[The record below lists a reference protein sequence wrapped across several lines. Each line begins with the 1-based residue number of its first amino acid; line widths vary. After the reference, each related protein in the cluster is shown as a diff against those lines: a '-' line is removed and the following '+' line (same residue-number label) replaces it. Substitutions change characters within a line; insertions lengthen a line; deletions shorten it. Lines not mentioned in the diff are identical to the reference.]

1 MKKGLYLAA
10 ALLIGAAVATVLMQ
24 DPGYVALR
32 FAGFLIEMSAVTF
45 ILVLIAAYALVRL
58 SIRLIRARK
67 LWKEQQAARRQ
78 ERARRSLSLGILELA
93 EGNWEAAE
101 NTLTRYAR
109 EAEIPAAHFL
119 SAARAADLQ
128 GAERRRDEWLDKAI
142 EFEPTNRAPALIMQA
157 EAHLKHKRFA
167 AAQTTLELLE
177 ANDQMNARGL
187 LLLARVYRQ
196 TGDWRKLQELEPKLR
211 KTRGIPAALADET
224 VEQIH
229 LDRLKAAGAR
239 QDFAELSAA
248 WKDLPKSL
256 VPRSDLIATY
266 ARGCMAC
273 GRHDDAEAELH
284 AALDRQ
290 WDENLVLLYGELEPE
305 DPLATLERAERWLT
319 NHREDAGLLLTCAR
333 LSARAELYG
342 KARSYLETSISIR
355 PRVEAYQ
362 LLADFME
369 QTGDR
374 ERALKAL
381 NDGLALAVGP
391 KARLPKIRSQRWLE
405 RRQNDRRHS

>member
-10 ALLIGAAVATVLMQ
+10 ALLIGAAIATVLMR
-24 DPGYVALR
+24 DTGYVALR
-32 FAGFLIEMSAVTF
+32 FAGYLVEMSAVTF
-45 ILVLIAAYALVRL
+45 VLMLIAAYAVVRL
-58 SIRLIRARK
+58 LSRVIRARK
-67 LWKEQQAARRQ
+67 LWKEQQLARRQ
-78 ERARRSLSLGILELA
+78 ERARRSLSLAILELA
-93 EGNWEAAE
+93 EGDWETAE
-101 NTLTRYAR
+101 TTATRYAR
-109 EAEIPAAHFL
+109 EAEIPTAHFL
-119 SAARAADLQ
+119 TAARAADLQ
-128 GAERRRDEWLDKAI
+128 GAEQRRDEWLNKAI
-142 EFEPTNRAPALIMQA
+142 EFEPAHRTPALIMQA

-167 AAQTTLELLE
+167 AAQAALEQLNATDE
-177 ANDQMNARGL
+177 MNARGL

-196 TGDWRKLQELEPKLR
+196 TGDWRQLQELEPKLR

-229 LDRLKAAGAR
+229 LDRLKATGT
-239 QDFAELSAA
+239 QQNFAELNAV
-248 WKDLPKSL
+248 WKNLPKSISQRAE
-256 VPRSDLIATY
+256 VVAAY

-273 GRHDDAEAELH
+273 GRYDDAEVELR

-290 WDENLVLLYGELEPE
+290 WDENLVLLYGELEPD
-305 DPLATLERAERWLT
+305 DPLATLERAERWLP

-342 KARSYLETSISIR
+342 KARSYLETSIAIR

-381 NDGLALAVGP
+381 SEGLALAAGP
-391 KARLPKIRSQRWLE
+391 KARLPKIRSRRWLE
-405 RRQNDRRHS
+405 RRQIDRRRY